1 MTDEIT
7 EEFGLGS
14 RMTEFY
20 TCGPKTYSYKVIK
33 PDGSEVTKLKAKGV
47 TQTVEATETLNY
59 ALIWKQALYKVAG
72 KENTPCYIPQMQFRA
87 NKEHDVSTLLME
99 KRFQVTSDKSR
110 IDGNNTLPYGYID

>member
-33 PDGSEVTKLKAKGV
+33 ADGSEVTKLKAKGV
-47 TQTVEATETLNY
+47 TQTVEASEILSYN
-59 ALIWKQALYKVAG
+59 LIRKQALYKVAG
-72 KENTPCYIPQMQFRA
+72 KENTPSYIPQMQFRA
-87 NKEHDVSTLLME
+87 DKNHEVRTFLIE
-99 KRFQVTSDKSR
+99 KRFQVTSDKRR
-110 IDGNNTLPYGYID
+110 IQGNNTLPFGYID